1 MGLCCDV
8 PLGDESTGL
17 VVADNATTVGGGI
30 KAVCSNIEVC
40 YLDFSYSLYM

>member
-1 MGLCCDV
+1 
-8 PLGDESTGL
+8 
-17 VVADNATTVGGGI
+17 VVADSATTAAGGGGM